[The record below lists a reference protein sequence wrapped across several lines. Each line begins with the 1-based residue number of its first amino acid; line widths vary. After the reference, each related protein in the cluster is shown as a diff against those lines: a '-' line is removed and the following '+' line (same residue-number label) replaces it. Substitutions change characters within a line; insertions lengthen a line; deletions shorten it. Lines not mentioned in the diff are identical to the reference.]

1 MRKIVRNRVP
11 ICVFSFTI
19 VGDVLISLANFYSLH
34 YLCAIIYIIGM
45 STTRPSVGYHIL
57 ALVTIAVWGTTFVS
71 TKVLLSHGL
80 TPPEIMFYRFII
92 AYALTWIFTRKVWA
106 DTWKDELLLA
116 LAGFTGGT
124 LYFLAENTALDYSI
138 TSNVALVVCVTPVLT
153 ALLTSLCYKERITAR
168 LVVGSVVALSGVGF
182 VVLNGTVLKIHPLG
196 DALALVAAIA
206 WAVYSVVIRRFD
218 GCYTTWFV
226 TRKVFFYGIVTMI
239 PFIAAGMGGGLHLDK
254 LTIPVVLG
262 NVLFLSV
269 VASMLCFY
277 SWNLVLE
284 KIGTIRASN
293 YMYTQPLVSL
303 VCSVAILDE
312 PITPIALGGT
322 VLILSG
328 IYLAEHGWKK
338 WT

>member
-1 MRKIVRNRVP
+1 M
-11 ICVFSFTI
+11 F
-19 VGDVLISLANFYSLH
+19 
-34 YLCAIIYIIGM
+34 
-45 STTRPSVGYHIL
+45 YHIL

-92 AYALTWIFTRKVWA
+92 AYALTWIFTCKLRA

-116 LAGFTGGT
+116 VAGFTGGT
-124 LYFLAENTALDYSI
+124 LYFLAENTAIDYSL

-153 ALLTSLCYKERITAR
+153 ALLTSLCYKERITGR
-168 LVVGSVVALSGVGF
+168 LVVGSVVALLGVGF
-182 VVLNGTVLKIHPLG
+182 VVLNGTVLQIHPLG
-196 DALALVAAIA
+196 DALALVAAFA
-206 WAVYSVVIRRFD
+206 WAVYSIVVRRFD
-218 GCYTTWFV
+218 GRYTTWFV

-239 PFIAAGMGGGLHLDK
+239 PFIAAGMGGGLHLDQ
-254 LTIPVVLG
+254 LFIPVVAG

-284 KIGTIRASN
+284 KLGTVRASN

-303 VCSVAILDE
+303 VCSVVVLGEAI
-312 PITPIALGGT
+312 TQIALLGA
-322 VLILSG
+322 VFILVG
-328 IYLAEHGWKK
+328 IYVAERKQRK
-338 WT
+338 S

>member
-1 MRKIVRNRVP
+1 
-11 ICVFSFTI
+11 
-19 VGDVLISLANFYSLH
+19 
-34 YLCAIIYIIGM
+34 M
-45 STTRPSVGYHIL
+45 STTRPLVGYHIL

-71 TKVLLSHGL
+71 TKVLLAHGL

-92 AYALTWIFTRKVWA
+92 AYALTWIFARKLWA

-116 LAGFTGGT
+116 VAGFTGGT
-124 LYFLAENTALDYSI
+124 LYFLAENTAIDYSI

-168 LVVGSVVALSGVGF
+168 LVVGSVVSLLGVGF
-182 VVLNGTVLKIHPLG
+182 VVLNGTVLQIHPLG
-196 DALALVAAIA
+196 DALALVAAFA
-206 WAVYSVVIRRFD
+206 WAVYSVVVRRFD
-218 GCYTTWFV
+218 GRYTIWFV

-239 PFIAAGMGGGLHLDK
+239 PFIAAGIGGGLHLER
-254 LTIPVVLG
+254 LTIPIVTG

-284 KIGTIRASN
+284 KLGTVRASN

-303 VCSVAILDE
+303 ACSAAVLGE
-312 PITPIALGGT
+312 PITHIALLGT
-322 VLILSG
+322 VFILVG
-328 IYLAEHGWKK
+328 IYVAERKQKK
-338 WT
+338 H

>member
-1 MRKIVRNRVP
+1 
-11 ICVFSFTI
+11 
-19 VGDVLISLANFYSLH
+19 
-34 YLCAIIYIIGM
+34 M

-71 TKVLLSHGL
+71 TKVLLAHGL

-92 AYALTWIFTRKVWA
+92 AYALTWIFARKLWA

-116 LAGFTGGT
+116 VAGFTGGT
-124 LYFLAENTALDYSI
+124 LYFLAENTAIDYSI

-168 LVVGSVVALSGVGF
+168 LVVGPVVSLLGVGF
-182 VVLNGTVLKIHPLG
+182 VVLNGTVLQIHPLG
-196 DALALVAAIA
+196 DALALVAAFA
-206 WAVYSVVIRRFD
+206 WAVYSVVVRRFD
-218 GCYTTWFV
+218 GRYTIWFV

-239 PFIAAGMGGGLHLDK
+239 PFIAAGIGGGLHLER
-254 LTIPVVLG
+254 LTIPIVTG

-284 KIGTIRASN
+284 KLGTVRASN

-303 VCSVAILDE
+303 ACSVAVLGE
-312 PITPIALGGT
+312 PITHIALLGT
-322 VLILSG
+322 VFILVG
-328 IYLAEHGWKK
+328 IYVAERKQKK
-338 WT
+338 H

>member
-1 MRKIVRNRVP
+1 
-11 ICVFSFTI
+11 
-19 VGDVLISLANFYSLH
+19 
-34 YLCAIIYIIGM
+34 M
-45 STTRPSVGYHIL
+45 STTRPLVGYHIL

-71 TKVLLSHGL
+71 TKVLLAHGL

-92 AYALTWIFTRKVWA
+92 AYALTWIFARKLWA

-116 LAGFTGGT
+116 VAGFTGGT
-124 LYFLAENTALDYSI
+124 LYFLAENTAIDYSI

-168 LVVGSVVALSGVGF
+168 LVVGSVVSLLGVGF
-182 VVLNGTVLKIHPLG
+182 VVLNGTVLQIHPLG
-196 DALALVAAIA
+196 DALALVAAFA
-206 WAVYSVVIRRFD
+206 WAVYSVVVRRFD
-218 GCYTTWFV
+218 GRYTIWFV

-239 PFIAAGMGGGLHLDK
+239 PFIAAGIGGGLHLER
-254 LTIPVVLG
+254 LTIPIVAG

-284 KIGTIRASN
+284 KLGTVRASN

-303 VCSVAILDE
+303 ACSAAVLGE
-312 PITPIALGGT
+312 PITHIALLGT
-322 VLILSG
+322 VFILVG
-328 IYLAEHGWKK
+328 IYVAERKQKK
-338 WT
+338 H

>member
-1 MRKIVRNRVP
+1 
-11 ICVFSFTI
+11 
-19 VGDVLISLANFYSLH
+19 
-34 YLCAIIYIIGM
+34 M

-71 TKVLLSHGL
+71 TKVLLAHGL

-92 AYALTWIFTRKVWA
+92 AYALTWIFARKLWA

-116 LAGFTGGT
+116 VAGFTGGT
-124 LYFLAENTALDYSI
+124 LYFLAENTAIDYSI

-168 LVVGSVVALSGVGF
+168 LVVGSVVSLLGVGF
-182 VVLNGTVLKIHPLG
+182 VVLNGTVLQIHPLG
-196 DALALVAAIA
+196 DALALVAAFA
-206 WAVYSVVIRRFD
+206 WAVYSVVVRRFD
-218 GCYTTWFV
+218 GRYTIWFV

-239 PFIAAGMGGGLHLDK
+239 PFIAAGIGGGLHLER
-254 LTIPVVLG
+254 LTIPIVTG

-284 KIGTIRASN
+284 KLGTVRASN

-303 VCSVAILDE
+303 ACSVAVLGE
-312 PITPIALGGT
+312 PITHIALLGT
-322 VLILSG
+322 VFILVG
-328 IYLAEHGWKK
+328 IYVAERKQKK
-338 WT
+338 H

>member
-1 MRKIVRNRVP
+1 MSASRN
-11 ICVFSFTI
+11 
-19 VGDVLISLANFYSLH
+19 SL
-34 YLCAIIYIIGM
+34 
-45 STTRPSVGYHIL
+45 GYHVL
-57 ALVTIAVWGTTFVS
+57 ALATILVWGTTFAS
-71 TKVLLSHGL
+71 TKVLLNHGL

-92 AYALTWIFTRKVWA
+92 AYALTWICSRKVWA
-106 DTWKDELLLA
+106 ATWVDEFYLA

-138 TSNVALVVCVTPVLT
+138 TSNVALIVCTTPVLT
-153 ALLTSLCYKERITAR
+153 VLLTSLCYKEQLAR
-168 LVVGSVVALSGVGF
+168 KLIVGSLVALLGVSL

-218 GCYTTWFV
+218 GRYTTWFV
-226 TRKVFFYGIVTMI
+226 TRKIFFYGILTMI
-239 PFIAAGMGGGLHLDK
+239 PFIACGMGGGLHLDK
-254 LTIPVVLG
+254 LAMPIVWS
-262 NVLFLSV
+262 NILFLSV

-303 VCSVAILDE
+303 ACSVAILGE
-312 PITPIALGGT
+312 PFTPIALLGT
-322 VLILSG
+322 ILILAG
-328 IYLAEHGWKK
+328 IYVAERGWGGK
-338 WT
+338 

>member
-1 MRKIVRNRVP
+1 M
-11 ICVFSFTI
+11 
-19 VGDVLISLANFYSLH
+19 
-34 YLCAIIYIIGM
+34 
-45 STTRPSVGYHIL
+45 TTSRSALGYHIL
-57 ALVTIAVWGTTFVS
+57 AVATIFVWGTTFAS
-71 TKVLLSHGL
+71 TKVLLTHGL

-92 AYALTWIFTRKVWA
+92 AYALTWLTTRRVWA
-106 DTWKDELLLA
+106 DNWIDELYLA

-124 LYFLAENTALDYSI
+124 LYFLAENTAINYSI
-138 TSNVALVVCVTPVLT
+138 TSNVALIVCTTPVLT
-153 ALLTSLCYKERITAR
+153 VLLTCLCYKERMAR
-168 LVVGSVVALSGVGF
+168 RLILGSAVALMGVGF

-218 GCYTTWFV
+218 GKYSMWFV
-226 TRKVFFYGIVTMI
+226 TRKIFFYGIVTMV
-239 PFIAAGMGGGLHLDK
+239 PFIACGMGGGLHLDK
-254 LTIPVVLG
+254 LGHPVVLG

-303 VCSVAILDE
+303 ACSVVVLNE
-312 PITPIALGGT
+312 PVTPIALLGT
-322 VLILSG
+322 IFILVG
-328 IYLAEHGWKK
+328 IYVAEKRS
-338 WT
+338 

>member
-1 MRKIVRNRVP
+1 MP

-57 ALVTIAVWGTTFVS
+57 ALVTILVWGTTFAS
-71 TKVLLSHGL
+71 TKVLLNHGL

-92 AYALTWIFTRKVWA
+92 AYVLTWICSRKVWA
-106 DTWKDELLLA
+106 DSWVDEFCLA
-116 LAGFTGGT
+116 VCGFTGGT

-138 TSNVALVVCVTPVLT
+138 TSNVALIVCTTPVLT
-153 ALLTSLCYKERITAR
+153 VLLTCLCYKERLTRR
-168 LVVGSVVALSGVGF
+168 LVLGSVVALLGVGF
-182 VVLNGTVLKIHPLG
+182 VVLNGTVLQIHPIG
-196 DALALVAAIA
+196 DALALVAAFA
-206 WAVYSVVIRRFD
+206 WAVYSIVIRRFD
-218 GCYTTWFV
+218 GRYTTWFV

-239 PFIAAGMGGGLHLDK
+239 PCIAIGLGDGIHIDK
-254 LTIPVVLG
+254 LTVPVVAG

-284 KIGTIRASN
+284 KLGTVYASN
-293 YMYTQPLVSL
+293 YMYTQPLISL
-303 VCSVAILDE
+303 LCSAVVLDE
-312 PITPIALGGT
+312 PITGIALLGT
-322 VLILSG
+322 VFILIG
-328 IYLAEHGWKK
+328 IYIAGRG
-338 WT
+338 

>member
-1 MRKIVRNRVP
+1 
-11 ICVFSFTI
+11 
-19 VGDVLISLANFYSLH
+19 
-34 YLCAIIYIIGM
+34 M

-71 TKVLLSHGL
+71 TKVLLAHGL

-92 AYALTWIFTRKVWA
+92 AYALTWVFARKLWA

-116 LAGFTGGT
+116 VAGFTGGT
-124 LYFLAENTALDYSI
+124 LYFLAENTAIDYSI

-168 LVVGSVVALSGVGF
+168 LVVGSVVSLLGVGF
-182 VVLNGTVLKIHPLG
+182 VVLNGTVLQIHPLG
-196 DALALVAAIA
+196 DALALVAAFA
-206 WAVYSVVIRRFD
+206 WAVYSVVVRRFD
-218 GCYTTWFV
+218 GRYTIWFV

-239 PFIAAGMGGGLHLDK
+239 PFIAAGIGGGLHLER
-254 LTIPVVLG
+254 LTIPIVAG

-284 KIGTIRASN
+284 KLGTVRASN

-303 VCSVAILDE
+303 ACSVAVLGE
-312 PITPIALGGT
+312 PITHIALLGT
-322 VLILSG
+322 VFILVG
-328 IYLAEHGWKK
+328 IYVAERKQKK
-338 WT
+338 H